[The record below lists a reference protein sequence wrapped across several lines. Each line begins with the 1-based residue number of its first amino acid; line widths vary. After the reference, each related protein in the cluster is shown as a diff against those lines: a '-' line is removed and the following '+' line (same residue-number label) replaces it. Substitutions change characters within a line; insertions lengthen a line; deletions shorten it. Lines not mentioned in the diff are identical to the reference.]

1 MPNDHFSRLL
11 RLAQKTGDRLIVTD
25 ANGGEPVV
33 ILPLDE
39 YESLIE
45 NALGLSEGYE
55 IPSTVD
61 VGGADD
67 EAEFD
72 AEELQRGML
81 RDLWQ
86 EPVLETAPLEVI
98 ERPEPEIPPVQP
110 IHEPEP
116 VPEPAP
122 QPAVRRP
129 IPPRPLAPKPPR
141 DEGEEQFYLEPV

>member
-1 MPNDHFSRLL
+1 MHHDQFSRLL
-11 RLAQKTGDRLIVTD
+11 RLAQRTGDRLIVTGPEG
-25 ANGGEPVV
+25 AEPVV

-55 IPSTVD
+55 IPAAVD
-61 VGGADD
+61 FGDQDD

-72 AEELQRGML
+72 TEDLERGVL
-81 RDLWQ
+81 KDLWQ

-98 ERPEPEIPPVQP
+98 ERPEPEIPSVQP

-116 VPEPAP
+116 VQEPVP

-129 IPPRPLAPKPPR
+129 IPQRPMPPR
-141 DEGEEQFYLEPV
+141 SLRGEGEEQFYLEPV